1 MSSDKATLL
10 KIGRHIAELRKEKG
24 YTQKSLSDVLYVG
37 EKTVSKWERG
47 VVAPD
52 ITMIKTLSDLFEV
65 SVDELLSG
73 EKIDNSKNDNNEAT
87 IDAINVYT
95 KQTKHNVIKKS
106 ILSIGIVLLITLT
119 VFLIDRHYKWKINK
133 FKIDGEFQIYGY
145 SFENNI
151 ETKIIID
158 KIAFDDPNA
167 GTDLAIKTNYLK
179 LSIFSGNEEIC
190 NDEKHYEN
198 KEQLFLIFNKYSFVC
213 ENDDYV
219 NTSDLSLHIDFDDNN
234 ELTKKKF
241 LLK

>member
-1 MSSDKATLL
+1 LCLPLS
-10 KIGRHIAELRKEKG
+10 
-24 YTQKSLSDVLYVG
+24 YNFTQKSLSDVLYVG

-52 ITMIKTLSDLFEV
+52 ITMLKTLSDLFEV

-73 EKIDNSKNDNNEAT
+73 EKVDNSKDDNKEAT

-106 ILSIGIVLLITLT
+106 IISFGIVLLITLT
-119 VFLIDRHYKWKINK
+119 VFFIDRHYRWKINK

-179 LSIFSGNEEIC
+179 LSVFSGNEEIC

-198 KEQLFLIFNKYSFVC
+198 EEQLFLIFNKYSFVC
-213 ENDDYV
+213 EIDDV
-219 NTSDLSLHIDFDDNN
+219 IKNNDLSLRIDFNENN
-234 ELTKKKF
+234 IETKKEF
-241 LLK
+241 ILNSNSS